1 MNLRRSEVSI
11 EALHK
16 SLTMSRRSGRS
27 LGKKIRMDDGVPE
40 ESGSG
45 SAMDTSG
52 EADEQESSYDPMAF
66 YKQQQQEMLLQATQ
80 HVQEAR
86 EEIQQAQSQGKIDIC

>member
-1 MNLRRSEVSI
+1 
-11 EALHK
+11 
-16 SLTMSRRSGRS
+16 MSRRSGRS
-27 LGKKIRMDDGVPE
+27 LGKKIRMDDGAPE
-40 ESGSG
+40 E

-52 EADEQESSYDPMAF
+52 EGDEQESSYDPMAF

-86 EEIQQAQSQGKIDIC
+86 EEIQQAQSQGKIDSRCT